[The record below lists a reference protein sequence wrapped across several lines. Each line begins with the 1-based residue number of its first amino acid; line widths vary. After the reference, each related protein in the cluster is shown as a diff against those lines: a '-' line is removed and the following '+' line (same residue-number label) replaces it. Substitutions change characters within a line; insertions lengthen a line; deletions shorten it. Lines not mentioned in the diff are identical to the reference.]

1 MNKLVFIVMDI
12 KTILNTKI
20 WLLIIAVMHML
31 MGVGGSYVQVGSD
44 YLALIGFF
52 ATVGVYLFYAG
63 LMTEGQEQARLAAV
77 LCGPVFVWFVICA
90 VMGLDMAGQPAA
102 PFPESIVPMI
112 LWGMPAL
119 CGVMGWNM
127 DETDA
132 ESSSEA

>member
-1 MNKLVFIVMDI
+1 MNKLAFIVMELN
-12 KTILNTKI
+12 TILNTKI

-90 VMGLDMAGQPAA
+90 AMGLDMAGQPAA

-132 ESSSEA
+132 ESPSEA

>member
-1 MNKLVFIVMDI
+1 MWKVSEMDMSS
-12 KTILNTKI
+12 ILNTKI

-31 MGVGGSYVQVGSD
+31 MGVGASYAQMGND
-44 YLALIGFF
+44 HLALIGFF

-90 VMGLDMAGQPAA
+90 AMGLDMAGEPAA
-102 PFPESIVPMI
+102 PFPQAILPMI
-112 LWGMPAL
+112 IWGMPAL

-127 DETDA
+127 NET
-132 ESSSEA
+132 ESSSDA

>member
-1 MNKLVFIVMDI
+1 MDV

-90 VMGLDMAGQPAA
+90 AMGLDMAGQPAA